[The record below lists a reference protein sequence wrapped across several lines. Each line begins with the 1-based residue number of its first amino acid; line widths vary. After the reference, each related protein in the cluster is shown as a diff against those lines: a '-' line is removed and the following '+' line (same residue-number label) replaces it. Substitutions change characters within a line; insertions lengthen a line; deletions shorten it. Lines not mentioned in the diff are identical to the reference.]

1 MTRQPLRP
9 SERIIA
15 IALPRPASVTRTV
28 GLSRS
33 LSNMAY
39 LGGCAGLEMVKVLN
53 QADDITSH
61 GIYRL
66 TPIYDREVFDE
77 TPQLQVF
84 LAPVFQRFERSF
96 ALSGE

>member
-53 QADDITSH
+53 QADDLTSH

-77 TPQLQVF
+77 TPPFHLF
-84 LAPVFQRFERSF
+84 LPPLFHPFHRSF
-96 ALSGE
+96 SLSAD